1 MIETE
6 FFILTPEQYQENK
19 QFADEIGVSIDYYL
33 SEFCEV
39 QGPIILSEK

>member
-6 FFILTPEQYQENK
+6 FFILTVEQYVENSK
-19 QFADEIGVSIDYYL
+19 LADDLGVSIDYYL

-39 QGPIILSEK
+39 EGPYVTPN